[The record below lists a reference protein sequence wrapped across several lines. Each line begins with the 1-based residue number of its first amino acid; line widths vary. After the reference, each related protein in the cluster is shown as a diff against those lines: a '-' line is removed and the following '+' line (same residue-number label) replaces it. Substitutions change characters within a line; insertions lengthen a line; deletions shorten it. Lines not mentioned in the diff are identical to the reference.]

1 MISFPKILGQGL
13 SLVYVLIDYNQY
25 KTFDARFESI
35 YTSWH
40 ICLVQNYIAVNS
52 KEKVKN

>member
-35 YTSWH
+35 YTS
-40 ICLVQNYIAVNS
+40 
-52 KEKVKN
+52 